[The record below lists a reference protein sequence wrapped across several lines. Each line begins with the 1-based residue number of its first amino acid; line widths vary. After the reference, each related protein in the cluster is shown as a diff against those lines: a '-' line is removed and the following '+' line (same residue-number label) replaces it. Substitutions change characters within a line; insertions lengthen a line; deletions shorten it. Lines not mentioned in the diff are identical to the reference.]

1 MIKSEKF
8 TRTTQTGVEYTLL
21 YDGLYYWSREGSV
34 PEALKGRYSG
44 QYEAIRSFEL
54 YDLSLSPQNSLVE
67 GTEELESLTK
77 KTDLEKWAELQGVE
91 VPPEYKQ
98 PSAIKK
104 FLLGVFNA

>member
-1 MIKSEKF
+1 MIKAEKF

-21 YDGLYYWSREGSV
+21 YNGLYYWSREGST

-44 QYEAIRSFEL
+44 QYEALRGFEL
-54 YDLSLSPQNSLVE
+54 YDASIAPQISHIEEDV
-67 GTEELESLTK
+67 ELEELTK
-77 KTDLEKWAELQGVE
+77 KADLQKWADMQGVE